1 MPLLKKTCLIIAA
14 ILFCLPQFVLAANH
28 EHLEHS
34 AKSDEEHAHHV
45 TGQSSQGI
53 QLSSDLHA
61 LLNQEMGLIQ
71 KGMMDMVPAIAS
83 GEWDKVSSIGQEIK
97 ASFILKQKLTK
108 AQKEELQQVLPEQFI
123 EMDMDFHKS
132 AGMLAHA
139 AEMKNAD
146 VVNFYFYKMN
156 AACVSCHGKYAA
168 GRFPGLA
175 NVGDEEP
182 HH

>member
-1 MPLLKKTCLIIAA
+1 MPLLKNSCLISTA
-14 ILFCLPQFVLAANH
+14 ILFCLPQFVLAVNH
-28 EHLEHS
+28 EHLEHN
-34 AKSDEEHAHHV
+34 AKSNEEHSHHV
-45 TGQSSQGI
+45 KTGSSQGI

-61 LLNQEMGLIQ
+61 LLNKEMNLIQ
-71 KGMMDMVPAIAS
+71 KGMMDIVPAIAS
-83 GEWDKVSSIGQEIK
+83 GEWDTVSSIGQKIK

-156 AACVSCHGKYAA
+156 AACVACHGKYAA
-168 GRFPGLA
+168 DRFPGLA
-175 NVGDEEP
+175 KEGEKG
-182 HH
+182 HKH